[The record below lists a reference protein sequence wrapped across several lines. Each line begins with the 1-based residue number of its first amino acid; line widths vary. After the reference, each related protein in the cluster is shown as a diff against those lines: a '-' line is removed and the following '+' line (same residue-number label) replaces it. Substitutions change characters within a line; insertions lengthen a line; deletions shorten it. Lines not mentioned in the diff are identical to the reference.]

1 MTHRAVLTAGVCAPR
16 RAGEIMAA
24 SLVIKVI
31 NALDDAGILADT
43 AYPGGKMP
51 NISEARVAVCLQK
64 MDHTQRTA
72 TVLVTVMVP
81 VKMGGGACEDM
92 AIRVGSLLEQLGG
105 VCVQEECCFN
115 GYADAFYIRV
125 LGTFRG
131 AAAMDTW
138 GSTSDFEVQIGGE
151 TLKNAISFKA
161 EQAVD
166 QVTGTPLS
174 TSVWTFKIVEEFG
187 RGQSPDPSPA
197 EPFTLYVLRSAD
209 VESYDACSW
218 VACQLENTNTGL
230 RQIRTGVAKTR
241 TILSE

>member
-187 RGQSPDPSPA
+187 RDQSPTPSPA
-197 EPFTLYVLRSAD
+197 EPFNVYMVRSAG
-209 VESYDACSW
+209 VECFDTCTW
-218 VACQLENTNTGL
+218 VACQLENTSTGM
-230 RQIRTGVAKTR
+230 RQIRTGVAKHR
-241 TILSE
+241 TVLSE

>member
-1 MTHRAVLTAGVCAPR
+1 
-16 RAGEIMAA
+16 MAA
-24 SLVIKVI
+24 SLVVKVL
-31 NALDDAGILADT
+31 NTLDEAGILADT
-43 AYPGGKMP
+43 AYPGRKMP
-51 NISEARVAVCLQK
+51 NITEERTAVCLQK
-64 MDHTQRTA
+64 VDHNQRTA

-81 VKMGGGACEDM
+81 AKMGGGACEDM
-92 AIRVGSLLEQLGG
+92 AIRVGKLLEKLGG
-105 VCVQEECCFN
+105 LCVQEECCFN

-131 AAAMDTW
+131 AAAMEDW
-138 GSTSDFEVQIGGE
+138 GYSSEFEVQLGGKV
-151 TLKNAISFKA
+151 LKNAISFKA